1 MARSKFLQ
9 RQTTP
14 IKVTDRSVAGLTD
27 AMAQTGFQGRKLGE
41 SVQTWAEMLKQND
54 LTIMLGYTGALSPA
68 GMRKIIAFLIQNRM
82 VDVIVSSGA
91 NMFHDIFES
100 TGGKHYIGSHCV
112 NDEALFK
119 EGVDRIYDVF
129 AVEKE
134 FRGTDYMVMEWAM
147 KNLEPNKSY
156 SSREFFHLLGKHIVE
171 NMNADGDGI
180 VASAY
185 RHNVPIFVPA
195 LADSSIGIALM
206 VARRAGHPV
215 NIDQM
220 KDVDEITQIVEN
232 TKRTGVIYVGGG
244 VPKNFI
250 QQTEVIMSMLEKPV
264 EGHSYAIQYTTD
276 APHWGGL
283 SGCTFEEAVS
293 WGKIAGVAP
302 KVQVFAD
309 ATISLPIVSQSL
321 MERTKS
327 YIAKRKAPQY
337 DWSGEKLKVKFAPQ
351 GPPIKAPAK
360 KAAKAA
366 KAAKPAKA
374 PAKKRGRPS
383 KK

>member
-1 MARSKFLQ
+1 MCKRVNEMARSKFLQ
-9 RQTTP
+9 RQTVP
-14 IKVTDRSVAGLTD
+14 IKVTEKSVAGLTD
-27 AMAQTGFQGRKLGE
+27 AMALTGFQGRKLGE
-41 SVQTWAEMLKQND
+41 SVQTWAEMLKQNN
-54 LTIMLGYTGALSPA
+54 LTIMLGYTGAMSPA

-82 VDVIVSSGA
+82 IDVLVSSGA
-91 NMFHDIFES
+91 NMFHDIYES
-100 TGGKHYIGSHCV
+100 TGGKHYIGSHV
-112 NDEALFK
+112 ANDEALFE

-134 FRGTDYMVMEWAM
+134 FRGTDYMVMDWAM
-147 KNLEPNKSY
+147 KNLKPNKSY

-171 NMNADGDGI
+171 NVGADADGI

-220 KDVDEITQIVEN
+220 KDVDQITQIVEN
-232 TKRTGVIYVGGG
+232 TKRTGVVYIGGG

-250 QQTEVIMSMLEKPV
+250 QQTEVIMSMLEKDV

-309 ATISLPIVSQSL
+309 ATISLPIVSQAL
-321 MERTKS
+321 AEKTRP
-327 YIAKRKAPQY
+327 YIAKRKSPQY
-337 DWSGEKLKVKFAPQ
+337 DWSGEKLKVKFA
-351 GPPIKAPAK
+351 APTEKAK
-360 KAAKAA
+360 KMAKAA
-366 KAAKPAKA
+366 SA
-374 PAKKRGRPS
+374 PVKRLAGSPRS
-383 KK
+383 E

>member
-9 RQTTP
+9 RQTVP
-14 IKVTDRSVAGLTD
+14 IKVTDRSVSELTD
-27 AMAQTGFQGRKLGE
+27 AMALTGFQGRKLGE
-41 SVQTWAEMLKQND
+41 SVQTWAEMLKQD
-54 LTIMLGYTGALSPA
+54 RLTIMMGYTGALSPA
-68 GMRKIIAFLIQNRM
+68 GMRKIIAYMIQHRM
-82 VDVIVSSGA
+82 IDCLVSSGA
-91 NMFHDIFES
+91 NMFHDVFES
-100 TGGKHYIGSHCV
+100 TGGSHYVGSHV
-112 NDEALFK
+112 ANDEALFK

-134 FRGTDYMVMEWAM
+134 FRGTDFMVMDFAM
-147 KNLEPNKSY
+147 KNLEPGRSY

-171 NMNADGDGI
+171 NMGADEDGI

-195 LADSSIGIALM
+195 LADSSIGIALL
-206 VARRAGHPV
+206 VARRRGHPV

-220 KDVDEITQIVEN
+220 KDVDEITQVVEN

-309 ATISLPIVSQSL
+309 ATISLPIVSQAL
-321 MERTKS
+321 AEKTKA

-337 DWSGEKLKVKFAPQ
+337 DWSGKKLKVKFAAS
-351 GPPIKAPAK
+351 GPAIKSPAK
-360 KAAKAA
+360 KAAKAV
-366 KAAKPAKA
+366 KA
-374 PAKKRGRPS
+374 PAKKPGRKP